1 MDCID
6 CHNRPTHIYRLP
18 EEAIDL
24 AILNREIDPS
34 LPYVKKKGV
43 EILKASYSSELDA
56 QARIPQGVRDFYQKE
71 YPEIYTSKAQ
81 VIDTAAQ
88 ALYRVYSQNV
98 FPRMNVTWG
107 TYPNNLG
114 HQDFPGCWRCH
125 DESHKSTD
133 GRTITQDCTACHDL
147 VAQDE
152 ENPKLPSELLK
163 R

>member
-6 CHNRPTHIYRLP
+6 CHNRPTHIYQLP

-24 AILNREIDPS
+24 AILNREVDPS

-43 EILKASYSSELDA
+43 ELLKASYSSESEVQPRML
-56 QARIPQGVRDFYQKE
+56 QSLRDYYEKD
-71 YPEIYTSKAQ
+71 YPDIYRNKSQ
-81 VIDTAAQ
+81 VIDAAGQ
-88 ALYRVYSQNV
+88 ALYRVYSRNV

-107 TYPNNLG
+107 SYPNNLG

-125 DESHKSTD
+125 DENHKSKY
-133 GRTITQDCTACHDL
+133 GQTITQDCTACHEL

-152 ENPKLPSELLK
+152 ENPKLPSDLL
-163 R
+163 RR